1 MRRLAPTATHYCWN
15 SNCGGWHGVKAYY
28 RPSTIYE
35 PGEWL
40 PEECPHCFG
49 EISDTRPTYEDAMAG
64 LIDELMGVGVLPLTA
79 IVDDLELFQAVQ
91 KELERQ
97 ASVQRQLE
105 RDARIQEAVK
115 LETGKHPEIIELS
128 W

>member
-28 RPSTIYE
+28 RPSTFYE
-35 PGEWL
+35 PGEWE
-40 PEECPHCFG
+40 PEYCEECYGALH
-49 EISDTRPTYEDAMAG
+49 ESRPNYEDAIAG
-64 LIDELMGVGVLPLTA
+64 LVDELIQESIIPPRTR
-79 IVDDLELFQAVQ
+79 VDELELFQAVQ

-105 RDARIQEAVK
+105 RDARSQESAA
-115 LETGKHPEIIELS
+115 
-128 W
+128 